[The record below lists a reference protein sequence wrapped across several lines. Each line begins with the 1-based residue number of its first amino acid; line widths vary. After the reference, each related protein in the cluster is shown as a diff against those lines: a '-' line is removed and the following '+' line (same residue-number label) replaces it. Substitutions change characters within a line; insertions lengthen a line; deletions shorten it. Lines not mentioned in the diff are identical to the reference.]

1 MTPPHKFVDEQ
12 LKGPYS
18 FWHHTHTFEA
28 NNNGVVIKDVIKYS
42 IPMGILGRVLHYL
55 WIKNDLK
62 KVFDYRKEVID
73 RIFANDEALE
83 KNKEEK

>member
-1 MTPPHKFVDEQ
+1 
-12 LKGPYS
+12 
-18 FWHHTHTFEA
+18 
-28 NNNGVVIKDVIKYS
+28 
-42 IPMGILGRVLHYL
+42 MGILGRVLHYL

-62 KVFDYRKEVID
+62 KVFDYRKEVIN